1 MFRSFEVERTLEGS
15 CIYLGMITYSNWV
28 GLIVDLGPVP
38 KVLAPISPKR
48 PFVVDAANGRNEPNL

>member
-1 MFRSFEVERTLEGS
+1 MFRSFVVERTLEGS

-38 KVLAPISPKR
+38 KVLAPKCWINWVFGPVPLLR
-48 PFVVDAANGRNEPNL
+48 